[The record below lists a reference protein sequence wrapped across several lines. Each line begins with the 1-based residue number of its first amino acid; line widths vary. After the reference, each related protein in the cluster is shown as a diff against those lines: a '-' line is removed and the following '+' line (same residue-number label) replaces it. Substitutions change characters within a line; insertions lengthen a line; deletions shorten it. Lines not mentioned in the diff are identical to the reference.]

1 MKTKIF
7 ALFVCITGLITNI
20 AFSFA
25 QPPMAGPGGFFLS
38 RIVLEELDL
47 SDEQQTSIQ
56 AIFDSYQEKLDSASE
71 QMHLAH
77 KNLNTLT
84 FSDSSSEESIRIA
97 ASELGTQ
104 AAELSILQAEV
115 YNAIKALLTEDQL
128 SQLKQ
133 ALAKDRKPP
142 HQQH

>member
-1 MKTKIF
+1 
-7 ALFVCITGLITNI
+7 
-20 AFSFA
+20 
-25 QPPMAGPGGFFLS
+25 MAGPGGFFLG
-38 RIVLEELDL
+38 RIVLEQLDL

-56 AIFDSYQEKLDSASE
+56 TILDSYQEKLDSAAE

-104 AAELSILQAEV
+104 AAELSILQAQV
-115 YNAIKALLTEDQL
+115 YNAIKVQLTEDQL

-133 ALAKDRKPP
+133 ALAEDRKPP

>member
-7 ALFVCITGLITNI
+7 ALFACTTLLITNI
-20 AFSFA
+20 AVSFA
-25 QPPMAGPGGFFLS
+25 QPPTGGPGGFFLG

-56 AIFDSYQEKLDSASE
+56 TILDSYQEKLDSASE

-77 KNLNTLT
+77 KNVNTLT

-104 AAELSILQAEV
+104 AAELSILQAQV
-115 YNAIKALLTEDQL
+115 YNAIKVLLTEDQL